1 MDFLQVALIFLILL
15 ISIFLAIAGFQ
26 VFFILRDLHKS
37 LRRLDKILETS
48 QDIAKDIEKP
58 AKLMSNIT
66 TGIETGGRAAAN
78 LAKIVTGVVK
88 SVPKLPKPKS
98 KRFYKKVL

>member
-1 MDFLQVALIFLILL
+1 M
-15 ISIFLAIAGFQ
+15 AIGGFQ

-37 LRRLDKILETS
+37 LRRLDKILQTS

-66 TGIETGGRAAAN
+66 TGIETGGKAAASV
-78 LAKIVTGVVK
+78 AKAITGVVK
-88 SVPKLPKPKS
+88 GKSIKS
-98 KRFYKKVL
+98 KNRRFYKKVL